1 MRILLEAYGIVTK
14 DNQQTDALRPKQCP
28 NCNEPNKPDGKFCA
42 KCRMVLTYDAYSE
55 TLESEKQ
62 KEDKLASMEERFNN
76 MQLMIEKLI
85 AVSTQVQD
93 QQQFNVLAQSLFTS
107 GMLKSEQKKSSIE
120 LQFLLKDFK

>member
-1 MRILLEAYGIVTK
+1 
-14 DNQQTDALRPKQCP
+14 
-28 NCNEPNKPDGKFCA
+28 
-42 KCRMVLTYDAYSE
+42 MVLTYDAYSE

-62 KEDKLASMEERFNN
+62 KEDKLASIEERFNN

-107 GMLKSEQKKSSIE
+107 GMLKSEQKKS
-120 LQFLLKDFK
+120 